1 MSCMFTP
8 QLLHTSTFDIILV
21 TVCRHSECALVDS
34 RRRMST
40 IAPSMQAWKFY
51 NVDSSAGVGPG
62 MISDP
67 VAAAIEGSSV
77 SARSRE

>member
-1 MSCMFTP
+1 MSAT
-8 QLLHTSTFDIILV
+8 
-21 TVCRHSECALVDS
+21 
-34 RRRMST
+34 
-40 IAPSMQAWKFY
+40 APFMQAWKFY
-51 NVDSSAGVGPG
+51 DVDSSAGVGPG